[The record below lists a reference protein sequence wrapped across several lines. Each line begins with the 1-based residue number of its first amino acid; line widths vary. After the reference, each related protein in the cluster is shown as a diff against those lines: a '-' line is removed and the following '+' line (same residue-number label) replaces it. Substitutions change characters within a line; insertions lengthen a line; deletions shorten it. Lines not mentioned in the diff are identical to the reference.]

1 MAITY
6 LILNTDG
13 GSRGNPGP
21 AAAGIVLRS
30 GDGEIL
36 KTASR
41 YLGEATNNQAEYRA
55 LILGLET
62 ASNIDPSISLADV
75 SLEILMDSELIV
87 RHMQGK
93 YKVRAKELIP
103 LYEAAQDLVAK
114 FGEVKFE
121 HVVRELNTEAD
132 ALVNQSLNRLGK

>member
-1 MAITY
+1 MAKTHY
-6 LILNTDG
+6 ILNTDG

-30 GDGEIL
+30 GDGEVL

-41 YLGEATNNQAEYRA
+41 YLGETTNNQAEYRA
-55 LILGLET
+55 LLLGLEI
-62 ASNIDPSISLADV
+62 ASTIDPRISLADV
-75 SLEILMDSELIV
+75 EIEILMDSELIV

-93 YKVRAKELIP
+93 YKVRAKDLIP
-103 LYEAAQDLVAK
+103 LYEAALELVNK
-114 FGEVKFE
+114 FGSVKFE

-132 ALVNQSLNRLGK
+132 ALVNQALNRLGK